1 MPIGRPNVARLD
13 AHNQVEGLIRAAKYK
28 KDPELAE
35 QARLALERRMPVL
48 LDTFQSKNTRHMV
61 LARDAF
67 NLIGQPAV
75 PFLADVV
82 DHGDTG
88 KRQDAIHVLGE
99 VGLSTALPALA
110 DGLRDR
116 DAGVRL
122 LAVRS
127 LAKIDDP
134 EASEL
139 IIKALRD
146 RDEVVRMGAIKALKK
161 RGVEIP

>member
-1 MPIGRPNVARLD
+1 
-13 AHNQVEGLIRAAKYK
+13 
-28 KDPELAE
+28 
-35 QARLALERRMPVL
+35 MPVL

-67 NLIGQPAV
+67 RLIGQPAV

-88 KRQDAIHVLGE
+88 KRQDAVHVLGE
-99 VGLSTALPALA
+99 VGLPTALPALS

-116 DAGVRL
+116 DSGVRL

-134 EASEL
+134 QASEL

-146 RDEVVRMGAIKALKK
+146 RDEVVRMAAIKALKK